1 MPLEDPN
8 LKDPVAQYDHDDGLS
23 VIGGY
28 MYYGSLV
35 PELRAYY
42 VFGDF
47 SQGFTAPNGRLF
59 VADLLSGK
67 IEELLLGADRH
78 ALGLFIKGFGQDR
91 DGEIYVLASTA
102 LGPYGATGEV
112 LKLVASP

>member
-28 MYYGSLV
+28 MYYSSLV
-35 PELRAYY
+35 PEFRAFY
-42 VFGDF
+42 V
-47 SQGFTAPNGRLF
+47 
-59 VADLLSGK
+59 
-67 IEELLLGADRH
+67 
-78 ALGLFIKGFGQDR
+78 FGQDR
-91 DGEIYVLASTA
+91 DGEIYVLTSTA
-102 LGPYGATGEV
+102 LGPYGATGSV